1 MFNSYNPYGQYR
13 PDMFSQIQNISPT
26 IPTQVQCF
34 FVNNPKDMEKI
45 QASLNVV
52 YIGINKDKNEV
63 YLKQMNNNGL
73 IDFNTYTLATG
84 GQEKN
89 DFAKIMEKI
98 EQLENKVITKG
109 TENVAN
115 KQPTYTN
122 GLANANAGQ
131 TQQPP
136 FNAPIQSNDV
146 GQNV

>member
-13 PDMFSQIQNISPT
+13 PDVFGQIQNIAQT

-34 FVNNPKDMEKI
+34 FVNNQKDMEKI
-45 QASLNVV
+45 QANLNVV
-52 YIGINKDKNEV
+52 YIGINKEKNEV

-73 IDFNTYTLATG
+73 IDFNVYTLANG

-89 DFAKIMEKI
+89 DFTKIMEKI
-98 EQLENKVITKG
+98 QELENKVITKG
-109 TENVAN
+109 VTNATN
-115 KQPTYTN
+115 QQPTYQN
-122 GLANANAGQ
+122 GIANASIGQ

-136 FNAPIQSNDV
+136 ANATIQSNDV